1 MPTFFFHVRDG
12 GRLIEDPEGADL
24 PDLDAARAEAA
35 TAARQLRADAL
46 STGRAMAGR
55 TFEIVDGAGRVLATV
70 AIKDVLDSH

>member
-12 GRLIEDPEGADL
+12 DRLIEDPEGVDL

-35 TAARQLRADAL
+35 TAARQLRGDAL
-46 STGRAMAGR
+46 LRGGAVAGR
-55 TFEIVDGAGRVLATV
+55 SFEITDKAGRVLATV